1 MLNLSQRQTFVTRN
15 LLISSMVIAS
25 FTHRTLK
32 ESDNSCGLSLSLSH
46 HHQSTPDQVRK
57 SYHLSY
63 FHNVKQYF
71 KKCSHTVSE

>member
-32 ESDNSCGLSLSLSH
+32 ESDNSCGLSLSLSLIIIRVH
-46 HHQSTPDQVRK
+46 LTRLGNLII
-57 SYHLSY
+57 YHTFIMLNNISK
-63 FHNVKQYF
+63 NVA
-71 KKCSHTVSE
+71 TR